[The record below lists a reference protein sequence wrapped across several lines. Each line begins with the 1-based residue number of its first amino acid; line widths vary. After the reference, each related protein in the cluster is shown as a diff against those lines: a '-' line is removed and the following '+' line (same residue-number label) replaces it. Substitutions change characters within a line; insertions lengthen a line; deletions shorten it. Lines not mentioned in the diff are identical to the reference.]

1 MSLIRSLQ
9 GAFLLC
15 FALILSGCG
24 GGGVE
29 GLYNTTTADGVKIG
43 MKRYR
48 PTPNH
53 SYRTNGTPILL
64 GNGITLNNHQWD
76 TFTPPYLNSY
86 HYELPDD
93 APAWAKN
100 DPIIQDDN
108 MKYFSMAHYLY
119 LRGYDVWM
127 FNYRGVGRDDYASEE
142 GHGNTNLDV
151 WCALDYP
158 AAVDKVRQV
167 TGKKPVIGGHSTGGL
182 CAYLYLQGV
191 TMDANVVKQGE
202 YLPHVTASASLA
214 AQRNANVTAFLGIDP
229 AGAPILAYEWLIDNA
244 VIFDILALEVL
255 VDLDAVMPL
264 VMSLFPPAITSGAIE
279 LVFVIVGNLADAFPA
294 WLPHWADLFGALDF
308 WTVENMDP
316 YVEDFT
322 GRIAFSSFYLGG
334 IAQYADWGVNGEFRE
349 FWQNGAENATLVLPP
364 NREPSDGY
372 YYYEDNMS
380 RMTVPAFSVFS
391 DTSGLVDTDTM
402 VGVIYGGKTFNAKDD
417 WMEVPNS
424 GHIDVVNGNQAPTV
438 SFPAIAD
445 WLDSL

>member
-364 NREPSDGY
+364 DREPGDGY